1 MKIEVILENLDLF
14 SSGQDEVSRLRD
26 LIIELSVKGRLTV
39 GDSSDIPA
47 DVLLASTALERI
59 KLEKLK
65 AIRARQTLPGEYLD
79 KPYQIPK
86 NWAWARL
93 SDVGYE
99 LGQKT
104 PENTFTYIDVGSIDP
119 KLGRISD
126 RVEQIEANQAPSRA
140 RKIVAEGTVIYS
152 TVRPY
157 LRNIAIVEKAFEPE
171 PIASTA
177 FGILHPFS
185 GINNRYLFYWLR
197 SKQFNAYVEKS
208 MKGVAYPAINDEKF
222 YSGYIPVPPTKE
234 QDRIVAKVDELM
246 ALCDRLEAQLKER
259 DVKQAALA
267 KAALAKFTEDPTQEK
282 LELLFH
288 PYYVIP
294 PAQLRKL
301 ILALAFQGKLV
312 PQDPTEEP
320 ADELLARLAHELTPE
335 QRRNQAA
342 PLTTIPD
349 EALQY
354 ALHESWRWTRFRDVA
369 IIASNLVKPEGFLDF
384 THLAP
389 DNIEKGNGLLLPCR
403 SVREDKV
410 ISSNHR
416 FYPGQIVYSKI
427 RPSLSKVVV
436 VDFEGLCSADM
447 YPVNA
452 LINVFYLQLY
462 MLSDSF
468 LVQAVRSDTR
478 VAMPKIN
485 QAELNAIAVPVPP
498 LAEQRRIVVKVH
510 QLIALVDKL
519 EAQLAAS
526 RTTGEKLL
534 EAMVAEL
541 TA

>member
-1 MKIEVILENLDLF
+1 MKIEVILGNLDLF

-157 LRNIAIVEKAFEPE
+157 LRNIAVVEKAFEPE

-267 KAALAKFTEDPTQEK
+267 RAALAKFTEDPTPENLQ
-282 LELLFH
+282 LLFH
-288 PYYVIP
+288 PSFLIEPEDLKKIVLHLAIKGKLSTGSAKDSPASQAFQQLQKFSSTTSKERSPDRWIVVRLGHLGEWRGGGTPSKSRPDYWAGTLPWVSPKDMKVLKIADAQDHISPAAVEGSSVRLIP
-294 PAQLRKL
+294 SGSLLMVVRGM
-301 ILALAFQGKLV
+301 ILARCFPVAV
-312 PQDPTEEP
+312 TTREVTINQDMK
-320 ADELLARLAHELTPE
+320 ALTPH
-335 QRRNQAA
+335 
-342 PLTTIPD
+342 
-349 EALQY
+349 Y
-354 ALHESWRWTRFRDVA
+354 
-369 IIASNLVKPEGFLDF
+369 PEMKDY
-384 THLAP
+384 
-389 DNIEKGNGLLLPCR
+389 I
-403 SVREDKV
+403 
-410 ISSNHR
+410 
-416 FYPGQIVYSKI
+416 
-427 RPSLSKVVV
+427 
-436 VDFEGLCSADM
+436 
-447 YPVNA
+447 
-452 LINVFYLQLY
+452 
-462 MLSDSF
+462 
-468 LVQAVRSDTR
+468 
-478 VAMPKIN
+478 
-485 QAELNAIAVPVPP
+485 
-498 LAEQRRIVVKVH
+498 
-510 QLIALVDKL
+510 LIALRSLEKTVLDCIEHSTHGTCKLQTEPLQNTLIPIPPPEEQKRIVEKTEQLLSLIDQL
-519 EAQLAAS
+519 EAQLEAS

-541 TA
+541 TSA